1 MWQGTIRPYHPLDL
15 EACRAL
21 WRELAERHRQIY
33 GDPSIGGDDPGLCFD
48 EHLACVGADSLW
60 VAERAG
66 QVSGL
71 VGLIVN
77 GREAEV
83 EPIVVASACR
93 GEGIGRALV
102 EAVAEKARELGLRY
116 LSVKPVARNLEAIA
130 FYYDFGFRTLGE
142 IEMFIDLRTPLSDVW
157 KPGPELFGHSFKY

>member
-1 MWQGTIRPYHPLDL
+1 MSEGTIRAYHPSDL

-21 WRELAERHRQIY
+21 WTELTERHREIY
-33 GDPSIGGDDPGLCFD
+33 GTPSIGGDDPGLYFD
-48 EHLACVGADSLW
+48 EHLARVGSERLW

-66 QVSGL
+66 QVVGL
-71 VGLIVN
+71 VGLIVD
-77 GREAEV
+77 GQEAEM

-93 GEGIGRALV
+93 SEGIGQALLKRVV
-102 EAVAEKARELGLRY
+102 EEAKELGVRY

-142 IEMFIDLRTPLSDVW
+142 IEMFIDLRTPPSDIW

>member
-1 MWQGTIRPYHPLDL
+1 MSEATIRTYHPFDL
-15 EACRAL
+15 GACRAL
-21 WRELAERHRQIY
+21 WAELAERHREIY
-33 GDPSIGGDDPGLCFD
+33 GDPSIGGDDPGSHFD
-48 EHLACVGADSLW
+48 EHLARVGPERIW

-66 QVSGL
+66 QAIGL

-83 EPIVVASACR
+83 EPIVVASDCR
-93 GEGIGRALV
+93 SDGIGYALLARV
-102 EAVAEKARELGLRY
+102 VAEARELGVRY

-130 FYYDFGFRTLGE
+130 FYHGFGFCTLGE
-142 IEMFIDLRTPLSDVW
+142 IEMFMDLGTPPSDTW